1 LYPSFRPAA
10 QAEPATKEQL
20 PVAKE
25 QFPATSE
32 VYWSPRKKV
41 DFYSFDADYLRRL
54 QERDSDTETHFAEY
68 FGKRLQVKLRSR
80 GFATATVEDITQ
92 DTFLRVLTNVRN
104 GAVVHPERFG
114 AYVSSVCDNVI
125 REQYRTHK
133 RNQHLD
139 VELVD
144 PPDARTNLEAT
155 LLRKEKRRIVSE
167 ILDAMPAKKR
177 NILRAVLFEQ
187 LDREELCTRFNVKGD
202 YLRVLLFRAREDFT
216 ALCKA
221 KGLGI

>member
-1 LYPSFRPAA
+1 
-10 QAEPATKEQL
+10 
-20 PVAKE
+20 
-25 QFPATSE
+25 
-32 VYWSPRKKV
+32 V

-54 QERDSDTETHFAEY
+54 QARDAATETHFASY

-80 GFATATVEDITQ
+80 GFATATAEDISQ

-125 REQYRTHK
+125 REQYRDHK

-139 VELVD
+139 VEAID
-144 PPDARTNLEAT
+144 PPDVKTNLET
-155 LLRKEKRRIVSE
+155 MLLRKEKRKIVSD
-167 ILDAMPAKKR
+167 ILDEMPVKKR
-177 NILRAVLFEQ
+177 NILRAVLFDQ